1 MNKKEAEKKIRELAK
16 QVCVKHDA
24 PDNATMDELS
34 EAGYLVER
42 LKLSYLDGLR
52 ITYPDGS
59 MRYATTIQ
67 TTKGRQDRCTIY
79 DAEDVHRYETCT
91 RMLINADKPRDV
103 YTVDA
108 YADAITADGLRNQIK
123 EACTQM
129 RKALGEMEAEPEPTV
144 ECGQDDE
151 TPLEC
156 YEGFDPEPM
165 APEQKAEPIEN
176 PLEWLKRAHEGITVS
191 RKNERACWWVSGNTK
206 PMKEKLKAMGFKW
219 APKKKMW
226 YLKPQTA

>member
-1 MNKKEAEKKIRELAK
+1 MNKKDAEKKIRALAT
-16 QVCVKHDA
+16 QVCVKHEE
-24 PDNATMDELS
+24 PDQATVDELS
-34 EAGYLVER
+34 EAGYHVER
-42 LKLSYLDGLR
+42 LKLNYLDGLR

-91 RMLINADKPRDV
+91 RMLIEADKPRDV

-123 EACTQM
+123 DACNQM
-129 RKALGEMEAEPEPTV
+129 RKALGEMEAEPEPMV
-144 ECGQDDE
+144 EGQDDE

-156 YEGFDPEPM
+156 YEGFAADPV
-165 APEQKAEPIEN
+165 KAEPPEN

>member
-24 PDNATMDELS
+24 PDNATMDELN
-34 EAGYLVER
+34 EAGYLVEH
-42 LKLSYLDGLR
+42 LKLNYLDGLR
-52 ITYPDGS
+52 VTYPDES
-59 MRYATTIQ
+59 MHYATAIQ

-79 DAEDVHRYETCT
+79 TMEDVHMYETCT
-91 RMLINADKPRDV
+91 RMLIDAETGSHVYAADCYSDGIK
-103 YTVDA
+103 
-108 YADAITADGLRNQIK
+108 ADGLRNQIK
-123 EACTQM
+123 EACNQM
-129 RKALGEMEAEPEPTV
+129 RKAIGTEAEPEPMM

-156 YEGFDPEPM
+156 YEGFDPEP
-165 APEQKAEPIEN
+165 AKPEPAEN

-191 RKNERACWWVSGNTK
+191 RKNEKACWWVSGNTRPIK
-206 PMKEKLKAMGFKW
+206 DHLKAMGFKW